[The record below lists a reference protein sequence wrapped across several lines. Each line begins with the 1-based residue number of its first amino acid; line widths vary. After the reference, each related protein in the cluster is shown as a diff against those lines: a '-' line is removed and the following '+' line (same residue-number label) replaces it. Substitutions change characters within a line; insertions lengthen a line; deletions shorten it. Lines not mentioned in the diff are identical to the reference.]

1 MNTFSSP
8 SRQLARQSSLVLLLS
23 ISLVY
28 GSSQENEIAGPV
40 KNQIL
45 NTDQSSKVQT
55 LASETI
61 SLNLPV
67 TLKALKDLGD
77 LTVKKQIK
85 KGVLEAAALQ
95 HVIELF
101 LTQSPISK
109 KKAAIDLL
117 RPYGRLSA
125 EMLSIWHLASFFKA
139 YDENEILSA
148 WKHGSTLLNSPLL
161 PLLSPPDTEV
171 FLHTL
176 NTIAKQNSFD
186 LPRDFQLDV
195 SIWPLPPREVLVAAS
210 RWFCLLRKD
219 DLSLIEASIGH
230 FTNTSLLEPKL
241 PVRIWQT
248 TTDSSRIFNQNFTKP
263 IPNIL
268 ASLPDN
274 SFYKYLIASFLFLA
288 KSQSANPQYTI
299 EGSAKQLRSRRQMV
313 RRARRK
319 GSIHDGDPK
328 TKSIEFAKMAR
339 SEEHTS

>member
-85 KGVLEAAALQ
+85 TGVLEAAALQ

-125 EMLSIWHLASFFKA
+125 EMLSRKA
-139 YDENEILSA
+139 KKRI
-148 WKHGSTLLNSPLL
+148 PL
-161 PLLSPPDTEV
+161 
-171 FLHTL
+171 
-176 NTIAKQNSFD
+176 
-186 LPRDFQLDV
+186 
-195 SIWPLPPREVLVAAS
+195 
-210 RWFCLLRKD
+210 C
-219 DLSLIEASIGH
+219 
-230 FTNTSLLEPKL
+230 
-241 PVRIWQT
+241 
-248 TTDSSRIFNQNFTKP
+248 
-263 IPNIL
+263 
-268 ASLPDN
+268 
-274 SFYKYLIASFLFLA
+274 
-288 KSQSANPQYTI
+288 
-299 EGSAKQLRSRRQMV
+299 
-313 RRARRK
+313 
-319 GSIHDGDPK
+319 
-328 TKSIEFAKMAR
+328 
-339 SEEHTS
+339 